1 MKRVTK
7 MISGESLKNIR
18 KAHHLSQEDLAQLLK
33 YPASYI
39 ADIEEDK
46 KPASA
51 KFVGKLIEQ
60 LELDDEGVF
69 IDDWESELTLM
80 LGDQIR
86 ALRES
91 KNLSLEALGALTTL
105 SPSYISE
112 IERKETVP
120 SLTTL
125 RRIAKVFDV
134 PVSLFIGNNRKW
146 SLVTEKLVRARK
158 TRGLSQKELAKQA
171 GVSPGLIGQ
180 METGK
185 VYPSLKTIE
194 KISQALGVSVCSLI
208 LEQEEVEEVIG
219 ALSPELRELLY
230 QPRIQSILG
239 SVCSMEE
246 EKLKLV
252 FNFIAML
259 NNEGL

>member
-1 MKRVTK
+1 
-7 MISGESLKNIR
+7 MISGEMLKNIR
-18 KAHHLSQEDLAQLLK
+18 EAHNLSQEELAQLLK
-33 YPASYI
+33 YPTSYI
-39 ADIEEDK
+39 ADIEENK
-46 KPASA
+46 KQASA

-60 LELDDEGVF
+60 LELSDEGIF
-69 IDDWESELTLM
+69 IDDWESELTLL

-91 KNLSLEALGALTTL
+91 KNLSLEALGALTGL
-105 SPSYISE
+105 SSSYISE
-112 IERKETVP
+112 IERKQTIP

-125 RRIAKVFDV
+125 RRIAKAFNV

-158 TRGLSQKELAKQA
+158 TRGLSQKELASKA
-171 GVSPGLIGQ
+171 GVSAGLIGQ

-194 KISQALGVSVCSLI
+194 KIADALGVSVCSLI

-219 ALSPELRELLY
+219 ALSPELRSLLY
-230 QPRIQSILG
+230 QPRIQSLLG
-239 SVCSMEE
+239 SICSMEE

-259 NNEGL
+259 NSNGL